1 MQSKVTSKI
10 IWWILLLSLFLMGA
24 ANAAENGEDR
34 GTLLEQ
40 QKQLSVRI
48 KTLKREQDYLVFQRA
63 MFLSD
68 SKYLIL
74 NISKKTGQLK
84 YKNRVLKDFHFKRVS
99 VSDRAHRLTRGA
111 LTLTQKIEG
120 ARQRKL
126 LVFDKALVL
135 QGAFA
140 PATKLD
146 AGIPR
151 FSLSKKDFRSVYF
164 AVEQGAK
171 LYILR

>member
-1 MQSKVTSKI
+1 
-10 IWWILLLSLFLMGA
+10 MGA
-24 ANAAENGEDR
+24 ANAAENGENR
-34 GTLLEQ
+34 ATLLEQ

-48 KTLKREQDYLVFQRA
+48 KSLKREQDYLVFQRT
-63 MFLSD
+63 MYTSD
-68 SKYLIL
+68 SKYLL
-74 NISKKTGQLK
+74 VNISKRTGQLK

-99 VSDRAHRLTRGA
+99 GRVRGLTRGA

-120 ARQRKL
+120 TRGKKL
-126 LVFDKALVL
+126 LVFEKSLVL

-151 FSLSKKDFRSVYF
+151 FSLAKKDFRSIYF

>member
-1 MQSKVTSKI
+1 M
-10 IWWILLLSLFLMGA
+10 LSLFVMGS

-48 KTLKREQDYLVFQRA
+48 KSLKREQDYLVFQRT
-63 MFLSD
+63 MYTSD
-68 SKYLIL
+68 SKYLL
-74 NISKKTGQLK
+74 VNISKRTGQLK

-99 VSDRAHRLTRGA
+99 GRVRGLTRGA

-120 ARQRKL
+120 TRGKKL
-126 LVFDKALVL
+126 LVFETSLVL

>member
-1 MQSKVTSKI
+1 MQNIVKNVLVILT
-10 IWWILLLSLFLMGA
+10 LLLSLFLMGA
-24 ANAAENGEDR
+24 ANAAENGVDR

-48 KTLKREQDYLVFQRA
+48 KSLKREQDYLIFQRT
-63 MFLSD
+63 MYTSD

-120 ARQRKL
+120 ARKRKL
-126 LVFDKALVL
+126 LVFDKSLVL
-135 QGAFA
+135 QGVRA
-140 PATKLD
+140 PETKLE

-151 FSLSKKDFRSVYF
+151 YSLSKKEFRSVYF

>member
-1 MQSKVTSKI
+1 MRNILKYMTVILT
-10 IWWILLLSLFLMGA
+10 LLLSLFLMGA
-24 ANAAENGEDR
+24 ANAAENGEER

-63 MFLSD
+63 MYLSD

-135 QGAFA
+135 QGVHA
-140 PATKLD
+140 PEAKLE
-146 AGIPR
+146 AGMPR
-151 FSLSKKDFRSVYF
+151 YSLSKKDFRSVYY
-164 AVEQGAK
+164 AVEAGAK
-171 LYILR
+171 AYILR

>member
-1 MQSKVTSKI
+1 M
-10 IWWILLLSLFLMGA
+10 LSLFLTGA
-24 ANAAENGEDR
+24 VNGDENREER
-34 GTLLEQ
+34 GKLLQQ
-40 QKQLSVRI
+40 QKQLSIRI
-48 KTLKREQDYLVFQRA
+48 KTLKREQDYLVFQRT
-63 MFLSD
+63 MYTSD

-126 LVFDKALVL
+126 LVFDKSLVL
-135 QGAFA
+135 QGVHA
-140 PATKLD
+140 PEAKLE

-151 FSLSKKDFRSVYF
+151 YSLSKKDFRSVYY
-164 AVEQGAK
+164 AIEAGAK
-171 LYILR
+171 AYILL